1 MNADEHMF
9 SHKSQNPLDY
19 CSIALAPALL
29 PDDVLVG
36 SSDQPVVRRGGR
48 GPPVAETVRSVSS
61 EFAMD
66 VMEVPLPGLSLLL
79 LAADDEPKTGASVV
93 VGLVAAAAAAR
104 RPFFA
109 DCMVA
114 IEDGDMSKWVI
125 YIYEK

>member
-1 MNADEHMF
+1 M
-9 SHKSQNPLDY
+9 
-19 CSIALAPALL
+19 ALPPALL

-48 GPPVAETVRSVSS
+48 GPPAAETVRSVSS

-93 VGLVAAAAAAR
+93 VGLVVVAAAAAAR